1 MSSTTTSTSN
11 SSPVPKKDL
20 EGSNSRSGSR
30 LNHHSSSSPF
40 HQGSFR
46 SSSPQPPGLAADLQ
60 ANGDQPQPR
69 NVIHIVTKDFPQYF
83 AIVSRPR
90 QDIATVG
97 PEGAILASLRVPKA
111 QVYHKPKYA
120 FTFFIITNCV
130 SSLHSGWKS
139 AQMSHSKIWLQCK
152 IGYMAFMNLLLVRR
166 RPRKKEPKATIYDYW
181 YLHRIR
187 LIGDFSNTVKMRLS

>member
-139 AQMSHSKIWLQCK
+139 AQMSHTNIDFNVKLVIWRLWTSYLSA
-152 IGYMAFMNLLLVRR
+152 GGLARRSRR
-166 RPRKKEPKATIYDYW
+166 RLFTIIDIY
-181 YLHRIR
+181 IE
-187 LIGDFSNTVKMRLS
+187 

>member
-1 MSSTTTSTSN
+1 MAVLSNQLYNVLQEFIDESTASMSSTATSTSN

-60 ANGDQPQPR
+60 ANGDQQPQQPR

-120 FTFFIITNCV
+120 FTFCIITNCV
-130 SSLHSGWKS
+130 FPIPIVVKNRTKCLIQQLTW
-139 AQMSHSKIWLQCK
+139 I
-152 IGYMAFMNLLLVRR
+152 IG
-166 RPRKKEPKATIYDYW
+166 
-181 YLHRIR
+181 
-187 LIGDFSNTVKMRLS
+187 

>member
-1 MSSTTTSTSN
+1 MSSTATSTSN

-46 SSSPQPPGLAADLQ
+46 SSSPSQPPLPE
-60 ANGDQPQPR
+60 ANCDQQQPLRPR

-120 FTFFIITNCV
+120 FTFCIITNCV
-130 SSLHSGWKS
+130 FPSPTVVKNRTKCLIQQLTW
-139 AQMSHSKIWLQCK
+139 I
-152 IGYMAFMNLLLVRR
+152 IG
-166 RPRKKEPKATIYDYW
+166 
-181 YLHRIR
+181 
-187 LIGDFSNTVKMRLS
+187 

>member
-1 MSSTTTSTSN
+1 MAVLSNQLYNVLQEFIDESTASMSSTTTSTSN

-30 LNHHSSSSPF
+30 LNHNSSSSPF

-60 ANGDQPQPR
+60 ANGDQQQPR

-120 FTFFIITNCV
+120 FTFFIVTSCV
-130 SSLHSGWKS
+130 SIL
-139 AQMSHSKIWLQCK
+139 
-152 IGYMAFMNLLLVRR
+152 
-166 RPRKKEPKATIYDYW
+166 
-181 YLHRIR
+181 
-187 LIGDFSNTVKMRLS
+187 TVLENPYKCLTQKLTSM